1 MADPFSVTGSAVGV
15 ISLGLTVCQG
25 LIAYYGKF
33 KAFHEQIDEVTDQM
47 AALESILKVLQHVL
61 INASVLSTC
70 ETAPSA
76 AAAIDSI
83 LKCHEGLNK
92 LGRMLEKC
100 DATKSARSSTG
111 HNKQISRLL
120 YPFRGETLMALTET
134 MSCLQAN
141 LNTSLQVLNM

>member
-1 MADPFSVTGSAVGV
+1 
-15 ISLGLTVCQG
+15 
-25 LIAYYGKF
+25 
-33 KAFHEQIDEVTDQM
+33 M
-47 AALESILKVLQHVL
+47 AALESILKVLQYVL
-61 INASVLSTC
+61 INTSVLSTC
-70 ETAPSA
+70 ETASSA

-83 LKCHEGLNK
+83 LKCYEGLNK

-100 DATKSARSSTG
+100 DATKSARSSTS

-120 YPFRGETLMALTET
+120 YPFRRETLIALTET